1 MDLNE
6 INLTTIHCHNIRFTF
21 SHWHVPLDSKTNNIS
36 ALVDSLVN
44 DWRGWLG
51 A

>member
-21 SHWHVPLDSKTNNIS
+21 SHWHAPLDRKTNNIS
-36 ALVDSLVN
+36 ALVGSLVN
-44 DWRGWLG
+44 GWRGWLG